1 MKVGDLVRLLGDD
14 IRLANNQDEVI
25 RAGAVGLIATNGT
38 PHWPPVVNGQV
49 WVRWLGHQYSIPRLM
64 MARDIEVISES
75 R

>member
-38 PHWPPVVNGQV
+38 QRLPLNGQV